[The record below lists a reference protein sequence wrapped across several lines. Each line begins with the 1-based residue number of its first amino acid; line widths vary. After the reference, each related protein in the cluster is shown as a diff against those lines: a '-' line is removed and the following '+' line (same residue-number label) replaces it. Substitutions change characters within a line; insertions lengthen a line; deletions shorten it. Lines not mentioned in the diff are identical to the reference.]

1 MNDTLLVTGIHRDEL
16 GFGEGVARVLPPGT
30 VDVIRIPQGIPQ
42 PRRGP
47 GEQFYSRT
55 EHREIYLQLHQQVR
69 GRYRLMIDLHK
80 GLDETGRGAE
90 IFCHDEALL
99 GRIGAALPPGAGA
112 RMRLIRIGTGA
123 EAAAAEGPAEAEAR
137 TWIPRRIWSG
147 RTPVYVG
154 LEVYLGAEGDGS
166 PEDWGFAALLVEAI
180 RAGMRE
186 AENLRQ

>member
-16 GFGEGVARVLPPGT
+16 GFGDRVATVLPRGA
-30 VDVIRIPQGIPQ
+30 VEVMRIPQGIPQ

-99 GRIGAALPPGAGA
+99 GRIGAALPPGAA
-112 RMRLIRIGTGA
+112 TRVRLIRIGTGA
-123 EAAAAEGPAEAEAR
+123 GAAAAEGPAEAEAR

-147 RTPVYVG
+147 RMPVYVG
-154 LEVYLGAEGDGS
+154 LEVYLEAEGDGS
-166 PEDWGFAALLVEAI
+166 PEDWRFAAALVDAI
-180 RAGMRE
+180 RSGHGDAR
-186 AENLRQ
+186 RDPR

>member
-16 GFGEGVARVLPPGT
+16 GFGDRVATVLPRGA
-30 VDVIRIPQGIPQ
+30 VEVIRIPQGIPQ

-90 IFCHDEALL
+90 IFCNDEALL
-99 GRIGAALPPGAGA
+99 GRIIS
-112 RMRLIRIGTGA
+112 R
-123 EAAAAEGPAEAEAR
+123 
-137 TWIPRRIWSG
+137 
-147 RTPVYVG
+147 
-154 LEVYLGAEGDGS
+154 
-166 PEDWGFAALLVEAI
+166 
-180 RAGMRE
+180 
-186 AENLRQ
+186 